1 MGVVDTQISIYNR
14 LKKTMP
20 ELSENDILNAL
31 ILSRIK
37 APLGPAS
44 KEEEYAHYKPLLDN
58 SNKTLE
64 DVIWEII
71 FIEYLETRTN
81 ELLKKKIP
89 PEAITTWIS
98 EVRQY
103 IKERTSKI
111 KPRKRKEKINSP
123 VLTEENKISITEE
136 VFGQESRAKKN
147 SDDDEAYKKMSY
159 SIGTAQQKEAK
170 EWFKK
175 AYSTDNLTLKIEYY
189 TKAIELDPKY
199 AYAYFYRGGAY
210 NNLGEYQKAIADCTK
225 IIELNPKDTHAYNNR
240 GIAYN
245 KLAEYQKA
253 IDDYTKAI
261 ELDPKDAYVYYYRGG
276 AYAHQ
281 GLPTVACSD
290 YYQAGILFLK
300 QNNTPQSL
308 KCVDFMKKA
317 DPSSPFI
324 NKLMDQINK

>member
-1 MGVVDTQISIYNR
+1 
-14 LKKTMP
+14 LKTK
-20 ELSENDILNAL
+20 
-31 ILSRIK
+31 
-37 APLGPAS
+37 
-44 KEEEYAHYKPLLDN
+44 
-58 SNKTLE
+58 
-64 DVIWEII
+64 
-71 FIEYLETRTN
+71 TN
-81 ELLKKKIP
+81 ELLKKNPP
-89 PEAITTWIS
+89 PEDITTRIS

-103 IKERTSKI
+103 IKERVSKI
-111 KPRKRKEKINSP
+111 KPQKRIDKINSR
-123 VLTEENKISITEE
+123 VLTEENKISITDE
-136 VFGQESRAKKN
+136 VFEQENRAKKD

-159 SIGTAQQKEAK
+159 SISAAQQKEAK

-189 TKAIELDPKY
+189 TKAIELDPKDTY
-199 AYAYFYRGGAY
+199 TYF
-210 NNLGEYQKAIADCTK
+210 C
-225 IIELNPKDTHAYNNR
+225 R

-261 ELDPKDAYVYYYRGG
+261 EIDPKDAYVYYYRGG

-300 QNNTPQSL
+300 QNNTPQAL

-317 DPSSPFI
+317 DPSSPLI

>member
-1 MGVVDTQISIYNR
+1 
-14 LKKTMP
+14 
-20 ELSENDILNAL
+20 
-31 ILSRIK
+31 
-37 APLGPAS
+37 
-44 KEEEYAHYKPLLDN
+44 
-58 SNKTLE
+58 
-64 DVIWEII
+64 
-71 FIEYLETRTN
+71 
-81 ELLKKKIP
+81 
-89 PEAITTWIS
+89 
-98 EVRQY
+98 
-103 IKERTSKI
+103 
-111 KPRKRKEKINSP
+111 
-123 VLTEENKISITEE
+123 
-136 VFGQESRAKKN
+136 
-147 SDDDEAYKKMSY
+147 MSY

-189 TKAIELDPKY
+189 TKAIELDPKDT
-199 AYAYFYRGGAY
+199 YAYFYRGGAY